1 MASAANSI
9 PPRQWPRCAIEAD
22 GGEPKVKV
30 NKKTYLYCGGIV
42 DDCGDWVTIMNGS
55 DDTFTVKASANTTGK
70 ERSGT
75 IYAFATNTKEPTA
88 EDIELLAIQVTQ
100 KAGSQQITQVEIS
113 SIRFISAIKT
123 YCTEYHY
130 THDGKNDNTKEHVSD
145 SEGGYFDHSFTIESI
160 SYNFTGSS
168 LHLEGK
174 YEDRGD
180 LHEIS
185 FDVTGI
191 TGDYK
196 EARVTNLTCKKI
208 LSPKYVFGHDKYNFT
223 ASYTN
228 IPISKISKSNASN
241 PLTLRGLTFEGK
253 VADGMGI
260 SGHSCEKYFTDGWGG
275 YYHYHFEYLNDGE
288 NYATLEIDF
297 KSVK

>member
-1 MASAANSI
+1 
-9 PPRQWPRCAIEAD
+9 
-22 GGEPKVKV
+22 
-30 NKKTYLYCGGIV
+30 
-42 DDCGDWVTIMNGS
+42 MNGS

-113 SIRFISAIKT
+113 SIKFKSAIKT

-160 SYNFTGSS
+160 SYNFIGSS

-196 EARVTNLTCKKI
+196 EARVTNLTCKRI
-208 LSPKYVFGHDKYNFT
+208 LLPKSVFGYDKYNFT

-275 YYHYHFEYLNDGE
+275 YYHYHFDYLNDGE
-288 NYATLEIDF
+288 NYATLEINF